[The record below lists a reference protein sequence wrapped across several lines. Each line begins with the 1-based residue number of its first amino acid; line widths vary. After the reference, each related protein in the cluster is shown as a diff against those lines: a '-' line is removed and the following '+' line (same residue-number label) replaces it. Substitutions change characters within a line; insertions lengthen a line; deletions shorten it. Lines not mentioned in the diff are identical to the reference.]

1 MEGEADF
8 NTTDCLAKHEKSSDD
23 CIDPELRSRMIDWMI
38 EVLNNFKC
46 DHMTF
51 FYSVSL
57 MDRFFKRCDRQ
68 LEVSD
73 LHLIGVTAMFIG
85 SKFEDVYP
93 LRMKTVL
100 EKIAH
105 SKLQIEQIKTMEL
118 EMLRT
123 LNYRL
128 QGPTILDWLKI
139 HIREVLGIT
148 MLSKEEDKK
157 AYAWAVN
164 RNA

>member
-8 NTTDCLAKHEKSSDD
+8 DTSDCLTKHENGSDD
-23 CIDPELRSRMIDWMI
+23 CIDSELRSRMIDWMI

-51 FYSVSL
+51 FHSVSL

-68 LEVSD
+68 LKISD

-93 LRMKTVL
+93 LRMKTVH

-105 SKLQIEQIKTMEL
+105 
-118 EMLRT
+118 
-123 LNYRL
+123 
-128 QGPTILDWLKI
+128 
-139 HIREVLGIT
+139 
-148 MLSKEEDKK
+148 
-157 AYAWAVN
+157 
-164 RNA
+164 